1 MREKTRQG
9 ALNSSQIGE
18 NGLMCTSA
26 DMLQHQGVF
35 VRMGLRDSRA
45 GLDKKREKEGRKA
58 YKGSAGC
65 SVPWSPRLPGV
76 LLLALPREQGLPRWE
91 HPHTA
96 GAVPCPQPRSREAHA
111 SLSKDPDT
119 AASDPCCQLGRFGEQ
134 TPKTCPTQSQ
144 ILPVTQGRGW
154 LPISQICCMDF
165 AGFSVK
171 PQSEAA
177 IVLIL
182 CIFQSINLTW

>member
-9 ALNSSQIGE
+9 ALHSSLIGE

-58 YKGSAGC
+58 YKGFAGC

-76 LLLALPREQGLPRWE
+76 PMLALPREQGLPHWE
-91 HPHTA
+91 HSRTA
-96 GAVPCPQPRSREAHA
+96 GALPCPQRRSRGAHA
-111 SLSKDPDT
+111 SSSKDPAT
-119 AASDPCCQLGRFGEQ
+119 ATSDPCCRPGRFGEQ
-134 TPKTCPTQSQ
+134 TPKTCTTQSQ
-144 ILPVTQGRGW
+144 ILLVTQGRGW
-154 LPISQICCMDF
+154 LLISLICSMNF
-165 AGFSVK
+165 AGFFVK
-171 PQSEAA
+171 PQSELA

-182 CIFQSINLTW
+182 CIFLSINLAW